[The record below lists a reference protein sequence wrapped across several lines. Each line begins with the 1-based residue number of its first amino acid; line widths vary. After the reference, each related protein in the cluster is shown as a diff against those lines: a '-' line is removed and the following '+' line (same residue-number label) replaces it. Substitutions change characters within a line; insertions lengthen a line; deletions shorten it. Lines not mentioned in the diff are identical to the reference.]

1 MHCKLPSTK
10 IPNRSHKTSA
20 SSMECAEN
28 TKTRINRKLMRF
40 KLSLCCY
47 LTCAELSVG
56 RDHIQPGGKKKKIY
70 FIYDT
75 YGERERERE
84 YWWEWLPDLVL
95 HASQHSINCFL
106 KLDLSQYWAH
116 PYKQPWKFSKN

>member
-28 TKTRINRKLMRF
+28 TKARINRKLMRF

-47 LTCAELSVG
+47 LTCAELPVG

-84 YWWEWLPDLVL
+84 RERVLVRMIARSCFARFTTFHKL
-95 HASQHSINCFL
+95 FLEAGSKPVLGSSI
-106 KLDLSQYWAH
+106 
-116 PYKQPWKFSKN
+116 